1 MNAFVLV
8 AALLALAVI
17 VPLLV
22 PLLRRREGQPT
33 AALLSI
39 ALVVLIGGG
48 AALLYPVWSNWKWSQ
63 PEPAADAP
71 AAMIGR
77 LARRLEKDPDNIDG
91 WLLLG
96 KSYGVVEQF
105 PLAAKAYQRAVNLL
119 QKNSDPGLRD
129 KRVEALMGLGETLVN
144 GGMSDMSGRAGRLFE
159 QALEVNPN
167 VVKALFYS
175 AVAAAERNDLPLAR
189 TRFARLL
196 EGSPPPEVRRY
207 IEQQVQALD
216 AQMALASKG
225 PAAGAVGASSLAQGA
240 APPQSGVS
248 QPAASAAGAAAAVSV
263 PLRITVAKSVAD
275 KGSAGAPLFVLA
287 RVPGQ
292 RGPPLAAKR
301 LDARFPQDVELLSTD
316 AMLSGTGFTAGQ
328 EIEVEARIANGGSAI
343 SRSGDPFGSVRIK
356 AGQPQRVAIEINQL
370 KP

>member
-8 AALLALAVI
+8 AALLALAVT
-17 VPLLV
+17 VPVLV

-33 AALLSI
+33 SALFSV
-39 ALVVLIGGG
+39 ALVLVIGGG
-48 AALLYPVWSNWKWSQ
+48 AALLYPAWSNWQWSQ

-77 LARRLEKDPDNIDG
+77 LARRLEKEPENVDG
-91 WLLLG
+91 WMLLG

-105 PLAAKAYQRAVNLL
+105 PQSLRAYQRAVNLL
-119 QKNSDPGLRD
+119 EKKNDPALRE
-129 KRVEALMGLGETLVN
+129 KQVEALMGMGDALVN
-144 GGMSDMSGRAGRLFE
+144 GGMSDFAGRAGRLFE
-159 QALEVNPN
+159 QALELNPN
-167 VVKALFYS
+167 LVKALFYS
-175 AVAAAERNDLPLAR
+175 AIAASERNDLPLAR

-196 EGSPPPEVRRY
+196 EGNPPPEVRRF

-216 AQMALASKG
+216 AQMTLASKG
-225 PAAGAVGASSLAQGA
+225 PAVAATGSAPAAQAA
-240 APPQSGVS
+240 APQ
-248 QPAASAAGAAAAVSV
+248 AAAGPVVSV
-263 PLRITVAKSVAD
+263 PLRITLAKSVAD
-275 KGSAGAPLFVLA
+275 RGAAGAPLFVLA
-287 RVPGQ
+287 RIPGQ

-301 LDARFPQDVELLSTD
+301 LDARFPQEVELLSSD

-328 EIEVEARIANGGSAI
+328 ELEIEARIANGGSAI

-356 AGQPQRVAIEINQL
+356 AGQSQRTAIEINQV

>member
-33 AALLSI
+33 AALLSV

-48 AALLYPVWSNWKWSQ
+48 AALLYPTWSNWQWSQ
-63 PEPAADAP
+63 PEPAADSP

-77 LARRLEKDPDNIDG
+77 LARRLEKDPGNVDG

-105 PLAAKAYQRAVNLL
+105 PLSVRAYQRAVNLL
-119 QKNSDPGLRD
+119 EGKNDPALRE
-129 KRVEALMGLGETLVN
+129 KHIEALMGVGDALVN
-144 GGMSDMSGRAGRLFE
+144 GGMSDFSGRAGRLYE
-159 QALEVNPN
+159 QALELNPN
-167 VVKALFYS
+167 LVKALFYS
-175 AVAAAERNDLPLAR
+175 AIAASERNDLPLAR

-196 EGSPPPEVRRY
+196 EGNPPPEVRRF

-216 AQMALASKG
+216 AQMALASK
-225 PAAGAVGASSLAQGA
+225 PAA
-240 APPQSGVS
+240 
-248 QPAASAAGAAAAVSV
+248 PAATAPATATPVAAGPVVGV
-263 PLRITVAKSVAD
+263 PLRITLAKAVAD
-275 KGSAGAPLFVLA
+275 KASPGAPLFVLA
-287 RVPGQ
+287 RIPGQ

-301 LDARFPQDVELLSTD
+301 LDARFPQDVELLSSD

-328 EIEVEARIANGGSAI
+328 EIEIEARIANGGSAI
-343 SRSGDPFGSVRIK
+343 SRSGDPFGSVRVK
-356 AGQPQRVAIEINQL
+356 VGQSQRTAIEINQL

>member
-22 PLLRRREGQPT
+22 PLLRRRDAQPT
-33 AALLSI
+33 AALLSVG
-39 ALVVLIGGG
+39 LVVLIGGG
-48 AALLYPVWSNWKWSQ
+48 AALLYPLWSNWQWSQ
-63 PEPAADAP
+63 PELAADAP

-77 LARRLEKDPDNIDG
+77 LARRLEKNPENVDG

-119 QKNSDPGLRD
+119 EKKNDPALRD
-129 KRVEALMGLGETLVN
+129 KRVEALMGLGDALVN
-144 GGMSDMSGRAGRLFE
+144 GGMSDFAGRAGRLFE
-159 QALEVNPN
+159 QALEANPN
-167 VVKALFYS
+167 IVKALFYS
-175 AVAAAERNDLPLAR
+175 AIAASERNDLPLAR

-196 EGSPPPEVRRY
+196 EGSPPPEVRRF

-216 AQMALASKG
+216 AQMALASQV
-225 PAAGAVGASSLAQGA
+225 PAGAASGAPMAQAA
-240 APPQSGVS
+240 APPAT
-248 QPAASAAGAAAAVSV
+248 PAAAGPVTQV
-263 PLRITVAKSVAD
+263 PLRITLAKSVAD
-275 KGSAGAPLFVLA
+275 KGAPGAPLFVLA
-287 RVPGQ
+287 RIPGQ

-301 LDARFPQDVELLSTD
+301 LEARFPQDVELLSSD

-328 EIEVEARIANGGSAI
+328 EIEIEARIANGGSAI
-343 SRSGDPFGSVRIK
+343 SRSGDPFGSARVK
-356 AGQPQRVAIEINQL
+356 AGQSQRITIEINQL

>member
-1 MNAFVLV
+1 MNSFVLV

-33 AALLSI
+33 AALLSVV
-39 ALVVLIGGG
+39 LVALIGGG
-48 AALLYPVWSNWKWSQ
+48 AALLYPAWSNWQWSQ

-105 PLAAKAYQRAVNLL
+105 PLSVRAYQRAVNLL
-119 QKNSDPGLRD
+119 EKKNDPALRE
-129 KRVEALMGLGETLVN
+129 KQVEALMGVGDALIN
-144 GGMSDMSGRAGRLFE
+144 GGMSDFAGRAGRLYE
-159 QALEVNPN
+159 QALELNPN
-167 VVKALFYS
+167 LVKALFYS
-175 AVAAAERNDLPLAR
+175 AIAASERNDLPLAR

-196 EGSPPPEVRRY
+196 EGSPPPEVRRF
-207 IEQQVQALD
+207 IEQQLQALD
-216 AQMALASKG
+216 AQMALASRG
-225 PAAGAVGASSLAQGA
+225 PAAGAASSPPVAQNA
-240 APPQSGVS
+240 APAN
-248 QPAASAAGAAAAVSV
+248 PAAAGSAVSV
-263 PLRITVAKSVAD
+263 PLRITLAKSVAD
-275 KGSAGAPLFVLA
+275 KGAPGAPLFVLA

-316 AMLSGTGFTAGQ
+316 AMLSGTGFAAGQ
-328 EIEVEARIANGGSAI
+328 EIEIEARIANGGSA
-343 SRSGDPFGSVRIK
+343 
-356 AGQPQRVAIEINQL
+356 
-370 KP
+370 